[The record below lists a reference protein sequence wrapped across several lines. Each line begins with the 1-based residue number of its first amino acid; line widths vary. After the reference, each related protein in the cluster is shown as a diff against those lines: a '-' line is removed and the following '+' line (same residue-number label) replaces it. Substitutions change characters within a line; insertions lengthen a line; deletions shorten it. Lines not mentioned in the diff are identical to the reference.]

1 MRVNNTLEYKG
12 YTVIIDF
19 SADDGLFVGKITGI
33 NDVLTFHGSTVDEVK
48 IAFYET
54 IDDYLATCEK
64 IDRKPNKPYSG
75 KITLRFS
82 PDLHLLAAIT
92 AEKEGES
99 LNSLVIK
106 AVTEHCTAR
115 HA

>member
-12 YTVIIDF
+12 YTAIIDF
-19 SADDGLFVGKITGI
+19 SADDGLFVGKIAGI
-33 NDVLTFHGSTVDEVK
+33 NDVLTFHGSTVEEVK

-64 IDRKPNKPYSG
+64 INRKPNKPYSG

-82 PDLHLLAAIT
+82 PDLHSLAAIT

-106 AVTEHCTAR
+106 AVAEHCTAR